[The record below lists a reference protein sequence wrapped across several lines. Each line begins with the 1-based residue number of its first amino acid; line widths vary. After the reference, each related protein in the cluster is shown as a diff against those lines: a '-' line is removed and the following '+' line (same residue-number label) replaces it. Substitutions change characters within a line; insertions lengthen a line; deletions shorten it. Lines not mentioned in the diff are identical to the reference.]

1 MNVFIKVLGEPVGKG
16 RPRFSTKGG
25 FPRAYTPAKTESYQK
40 SIKAEYLENYIPLL
54 FAPNTPLLIIVNA
67 FMPIPKST
75 SKKNRI
81 SMLEGHIRPMKKPD
95 ADNILKA
102 AMDALNGVAY
112 EDDKQFVSTTCNKW
126 YSEVPRTEII
136 IEEI

>member
-75 SKKNRI
+75 SKNNRI

-112 EDDKQFVSTTCNKW
+112 EDDKQLVSTTCNKW

>member
-112 EDDKQFVSTTCNKW
+112 EDDKQLVSTSCNKW

>member
-102 AMDALNGVAY
+102 VMDALNGVAY
-112 EDDKQFVSTTCNKW
+112 EDDKQLVSTTCNKW

>member
-1 MNVFIKVLGEPVGKG
+1 MNVFIKVMGEPCGKG
-16 RPRFSTKGG
+16 RPRFSTKGKY
-25 FPRAYTPAKTESYQK
+25 PRAYTPAKTKSYEK
-40 SIKAEYLENYIPLL
+40 SIEDEYLKDFPRLL

-75 SKKNRI
+75 SKNNRI

-112 EDDKQFVSTTCNKW
+112 EDDKQLVSTTCNKW